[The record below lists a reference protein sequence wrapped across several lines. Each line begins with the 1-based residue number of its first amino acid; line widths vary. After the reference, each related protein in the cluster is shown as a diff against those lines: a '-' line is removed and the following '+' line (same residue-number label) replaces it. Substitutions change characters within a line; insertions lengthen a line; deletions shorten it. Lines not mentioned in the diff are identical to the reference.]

1 MLDNVSQHDVRCHFA
16 GIIFIFFH
24 YPSSF
29 YFTNQYGIW
38 FFRYGHA
45 FFTVAFSPQEAMQI
59 NIILSL
65 VISFSLIWKVRQDI
79 DVALLKK
86 VMIGSVVGAPF
97 GSLLFALVDVTTFKL
112 LIAILLIGLTILL
125 IKNLSIQQTR
135 SRDYGVGFISGI
147 FTTSIGMAG
156 PPLLLYFASTHRNK
170 ETIRAVSLAYYI
182 FIYLISLL
190 SQVIFEG
197 TSKMV
202 WVYSMYALPIVFL
215 GLIFGQ
221 MLFTRLN
228 QKLFRILI
236 YVLLIAAGFI
246 LLIQTIWTML

>member
-1 MLDNVSQHDVRCHFA
+1 LQELFLYFF
-16 GIIFIFFH
+16 IILAASILQTSTGFGFSVMATPFLLLL
-24 YPSSF
+24 
-29 YFTNQYGIW
+29 
-38 FFRYGHA
+38 
-45 FFTVAFSPQEAMQI
+45 FSPQEAMQI

-65 VISFSLIWKVRQDI
+65 VISFFLIWKVRQDI

-135 SRDYGVGFISGI
+135 SRDYGVGFISGM

-236 YVLLIAAGFI
+236 YVLLVAAGFI

>member
-1 MLDNVSQHDVRCHFA
+1 M
-16 GIIFIFFH
+16 
-24 YPSSF
+24 
-29 YFTNQYGIW
+29 
-38 FFRYGHA
+38 
-45 FFTVAFSPQEAMQI
+45 
-59 NIILSL
+59 
-65 VISFSLIWKVRQDI
+65 
-79 DVALLKK
+79 
-86 VMIGSVVGAPF
+86 
-97 GSLLFALVDVTTFKL
+97 
-112 LIAILLIGLTILL
+112 
-125 IKNLSIQQTR
+125 
-135 SRDYGVGFISGI
+135 

-202 WVYSMYALPIVFL
+202 WIYSMYALPIVFL

-228 QKLFRILI
+228 QKLFKILI
-236 YVLLIAAGFI
+236 YFLLVATGLI
-246 LLIQTIWTML
+246 LLIQSLWTML

>member
-1 MLDNVSQHDVRCHFA
+1 MQELL
-16 GIIFIFFH
+16 
-24 YPSSF
+24 F
-29 YFTNQYGIW
+29 YFFIILAASILQTSTG
-38 FFRYGHA
+38 FGFSVMA
-45 FFTVAFSPQEAMQI
+45 TPFLLLLFTPQEAMQI

-65 VISFSLIWKVRQDI
+65 VISFSLVWKVRHDI

-125 IKNLSIQQTR
+125 IKNLSIQQTG
-135 SRDYGVGFISGI
+135 SRDYGVGFISGM

-156 PPLLLYFASTHRNK
+156 PPLLLYFASTHRDK

-197 TSKMV
+197 TSGMV

-228 QKLFRILI
+228 QKLFRTLI
-236 YVLLIAAGFI
+236 YILLVVAGLI
-246 LLIQTIWTML
+246 LLIQSLWTML

>member
-1 MLDNVSQHDVRCHFA
+1 LQELFLYFF
-16 GIIFIFFH
+16 IILAASILQTSTGFGFSVMATPFLLLL
-24 YPSSF
+24 
-29 YFTNQYGIW
+29 
-38 FFRYGHA
+38 
-45 FFTVAFSPQEAMQI
+45 FSPQEAMQI

>member
-1 MLDNVSQHDVRCHFA
+1 MQELFLYFF
-16 GIIFIFFH
+16 IILAASILQTSTGFGFSVMATPFLLLL
-24 YPSSF
+24 
-29 YFTNQYGIW
+29 
-38 FFRYGHA
+38 
-45 FFTVAFSPQEAMQI
+45 FSPQEAMQI

-135 SRDYGVGFISGI
+135 SRDYGVGFISGM

-197 TSKMV
+197 TSKMI

-236 YVLLIAAGFI
+236 YVLLVAAGFI

>member
-1 MLDNVSQHDVRCHFA
+1 MQELL
-16 GIIFIFFH
+16 
-24 YPSSF
+24 F
-29 YFTNQYGIW
+29 YFFIILAASILQTSTG
-38 FFRYGHA
+38 FGFSVMA
-45 FFTVAFSPQEAMQI
+45 TPFLLLLFTPQEAMQI

-65 VISFSLIWKVRQDI
+65 VISFSLVWKVRHDI

-125 IKNLSIQQTR
+125 IKNLSIQQSG
-135 SRDYGVGFISGI
+135 SRDYGVGFISGM

-156 PPLLLYFASTHRNK
+156 PPLLLYFASTHRDK

-197 TSKMV
+197 TSGMV

-228 QKLFRILI
+228 QKLFRTLI
-236 YVLLIAAGFI
+236 YILLVAAGLI
-246 LLIQTIWTML
+246 LLIQSLWTML

>member
-1 MLDNVSQHDVRCHFA
+1 MQELFLYFF
-16 GIIFIFFH
+16 IILAASILQTSTGFGFSVMATPFLLLL
-24 YPSSF
+24 
-29 YFTNQYGIW
+29 FT
-38 FFRYGHA
+38 
-45 FFTVAFSPQEAMQI
+45 PQEAMQI

-65 VISFSLIWKVRQDI
+65 VISFSLIWKVRHDI

-97 GSLLFALVDVTTFKL
+97 GSILFALVDVTTFKL

-135 SRDYGVGFISGI
+135 SRDYGVGFISGM

-228 QKLFRILI
+228 QKLFKILI
-236 YVLLIAAGFI
+236 YFLLVAAALI
-246 LLIQTIWTML
+246 LLIQSLWSML

>member
-1 MLDNVSQHDVRCHFA
+1 MQELFLYFF
-16 GIIFIFFH
+16 IILAASILQTSTGFGFSVMATPFLLLL
-24 YPSSF
+24 
-29 YFTNQYGIW
+29 
-38 FFRYGHA
+38 
-45 FFTVAFSPQEAMQI
+45 FSPQEAMQI

-135 SRDYGVGFISGI
+135 SRDYGVGFISGM

>member
-1 MLDNVSQHDVRCHFA
+1 MQELFLYFF
-16 GIIFIFFH
+16 IILAASILQTSTGFGFSVMATPFLLLL
-24 YPSSF
+24 
-29 YFTNQYGIW
+29 
-38 FFRYGHA
+38 
-45 FFTVAFSPQEAMQI
+45 FSPQEAMQI

-97 GSLLFALVDVTTFKL
+97 GSLLFALVDVTTFNL
-112 LIAILLIGLTILL
+112 LIAILLIGLTFLL

-135 SRDYGVGFISGI
+135 SRDYGVGFISGM

-236 YVLLIAAGFI
+236 YVLLVAAGFI

>member
-1 MLDNVSQHDVRCHFA
+1 LQELFLYFF
-16 GIIFIFFH
+16 IILAASILQTSTGFGFSVMATPFLLLL
-24 YPSSF
+24 
-29 YFTNQYGIW
+29 
-38 FFRYGHA
+38 
-45 FFTVAFSPQEAMQI
+45 FSPQEAMQI

-135 SRDYGVGFISGI
+135 SRDYGVGFISGM

-197 TSKMV
+197 TSKMI

-236 YVLLIAAGFI
+236 YVLLVAAGFI

>member
-1 MLDNVSQHDVRCHFA
+1 LQELFLYFF
-16 GIIFIFFH
+16 IILAASILQTSTGFGFSVMATPFLLLL
-24 YPSSF
+24 
-29 YFTNQYGIW
+29 
-38 FFRYGHA
+38 
-45 FFTVAFSPQEAMQI
+45 FSPQEAMQI

-97 GSLLFALVDVTTFKL
+97 GSLLFALVDVTTFNL
-112 LIAILLIGLTILL
+112 LIAILLIGLTFLL

-135 SRDYGVGFISGI
+135 SRDYGVGFISGM

-236 YVLLIAAGFI
+236 YVLLVAAGFI

>member
-1 MLDNVSQHDVRCHFA
+1 LQELL
-16 GIIFIFFH
+16 
-24 YPSSF
+24 F
-29 YFTNQYGIW
+29 YFFIILAASILQTSTG
-38 FFRYGHA
+38 FGFSVMA
-45 FFTVAFSPQEAMQI
+45 TPFLLLLFTPQEAMQI

-65 VISFSLIWKVRQDI
+65 VISFSLVWKVRHDI

-125 IKNLSIQQTR
+125 IKNLSIQQSG
-135 SRDYGVGFISGI
+135 SRDYGVGFISGM

-156 PPLLLYFASTHRNK
+156 PPLLLYFASTHRDK

-197 TSKMV
+197 TSGMV

-228 QKLFRILI
+228 QKLFRTLI
-236 YVLLIAAGFI
+236 YILLVAAGLI
-246 LLIQTIWTML
+246 LLIQSLWTML